1 MLANQYSEL
10 LHLHMLLELLGILF
24 HSGLFGYYCQELGKK
39 MIDKKQKYII
49 TLLVDNREWNS
60 QPIEGKLGDLQ
71 TIIDEA
77 LEQHRISRF
86 FTIRPKSVEF
96 KRATLLK

>member
-1 MLANQYSEL
+1 
-10 LHLHMLLELLGILF
+10 
-24 HSGLFGYYCQELGKK
+24 
-39 MIDKKQKYII
+39 MINKKQKYII

-60 QPIEGKLGDLQ
+60 QPIEGMLGDLQ

-77 LEQHRISRF
+77 FEQHRISRF
-86 FTIRPKSVEF
+86 FTIRPKSVKF

>member
-1 MLANQYSEL
+1 MTN
-10 LHLHMLLELLGILF
+10 
-24 HSGLFGYYCQELGKK
+24 
-39 MIDKKQKYII
+39 KKQKYII

-60 QPIEGKLGDLQ
+60 QPIEGELGGLQ
-71 TIIDEA
+71 SIIDEA

-86 FTIRPKSVEF
+86 FTIRPKHVEF

>member
-1 MLANQYSEL
+1 MTN
-10 LHLHMLLELLGILF
+10 
-24 HSGLFGYYCQELGKK
+24 
-39 MIDKKQKYII
+39 KKQKYII

-60 QPIEGKLGDLQ
+60 QPIEGELGDLQ
-71 TIIDEA
+71 SIIDIA

-86 FTIRPKSVEF
+86 YTIRPKYVEF